1 MKDGLTARMVRSA
14 AFLLVLIGSGPA
26 ARLMGQEGPP
36 PSSPPAQSPLP
47 AQPGQRIGVEV
58 NLVTVRFTVRDDQGV
73 LLNQIPK
80 EDFRV
85 FENGKQQDIAF
96 FDGPRNPT
104 GEASPI
110 LLAFLLDVSGSTFA
124 TRSEEIIAAQT
135 FFDNILRV
143 TQVGIFGFTD
153 KLIVFQD
160 FTSDRG
166 LALKAFGEARQHLGR
181 TAIYDSLDTLID
193 RLNKRAKPTDRKVVI
208 LVSDAVD
215 EHYRNST
222 RVLKKAN
229 ENRVNVY
236 TVLVPSAAQLYIG
249 SADSPPE
256 GRGQDSQKAEREEA
270 FARLATSTGAKTFS
284 GFETILDFDQ
294 TLAQISDD
302 VYGNLYSVGYYTED
316 PYLTKAEREISVQ
329 VRRLEAHV
337 SALFKTVPER
347 LTEKKKFIAA
357 LFDAQA
363 LTRLSE
369 SSLAR
374 FDEIGAELDLL
385 PSTGEGGQIGLPFR
399 VKISPFSLA
408 GLTKSGVKSQFGVIG
423 ILLDERGRE
432 VVRLREFFRV
442 SLSTREL
449 REGRGIMYSNKLIAP
464 PGRYEFKLALL
475 ELSSW
480 KVSSFDNDVTI
491 AIPQSQ

>member
-1 MKDGLTARMVRSA
+1 MD
-14 AFLLVLIGSGPA
+14 
-26 ARLMGQEGPP
+26 
-36 PSSPPAQSPLP
+36 
-47 AQPGQRIGVEV
+47 V
-58 NLVTVRFTVRDDQGV
+58 NLVTVRFTVRNDQGQ

-85 FENGKQQDIAF
+85 FENGKQKDIAF
-96 FDGPRNPT
+96 FEGPRNPT

-160 FTSDRG
+160 FTTDRG

-181 TAIYDSLDTLID
+181 TAIYDSLDSLID

-215 EHYRNST
+215 ENYRKSAS
-222 RVLKKAN
+222 VLKKAN

-256 GRGQDSQKAEREEA
+256 GQRPGEPEGGARGSLCPAG
-270 FARLATSTGAKTFS
+270 TSGTGAKHFS

-302 VYGNLYSVGYYTED
+302 VYGNLYSIGYYTED
-316 PYLTKAEREISVQ
+316 PYLTKAEREINVQ

-337 SALFKTVPER
+337 SALFKNIPER

-374 FDEIGAELDLL
+374 FEEIGAELDLL
-385 PSTGEGGQIGLPFR
+385 PSTSEGGQIGLPFR
-399 VKISPFSLA
+399 VKISPFTLA
-408 GLTKSGVKSQFGVIG
+408 GLSKSGVKSQFGVIG

-442 SLSTREL
+442 SLTTREL

-491 AIPQSQ
+491 ANPQ